1 MRRQDMTGKRFGMLT
16 VLKRVPR
23 SESPTHYPSC
33 LVRCDCGNE
42 KVVTTSNLKGGYI
55 TSCGCVR
62 KAAALCRVS
71 GENILGYYD
80 GTTISKLR
88 AMVTGDKVRG
98 IIREKQP
105 DGSTIY
111 RVCIELQGRRIY
123 CGRYKDY
130 PSAVEARRKAE
141 QKYYIPIIEE
151 WDRTHK

>member
-1 MRRQDMTGKRFGMLT
+1 
-16 VLKRVPR
+16 
-23 SESPTHYPSC
+23 
-33 LVRCDCGNE
+33 
-42 KVVTTSNLKGGYI
+42 
-55 TSCGCVR
+55 
-62 KAAALCRVS
+62 
-71 GENILGYYD
+71 
-80 GTTISKLR
+80 
-88 AMVTGDKVRG
+88 MVTGDKVRG